1 MNRVRFVIIYTFA
14 QSICTHYSSLSGG
27 PNIFFST
34 VISDI
39 SEGYLNDLHTSQQS
53 SSFSVPILPEHV
65 QNIITTQAN
74 QQTQSSQFRFP
85 QHQQFLQPQQP
96 QQQFL
101 QPQQQVL
108 QPQQQLDTATVQQQ
122 NQQQCFVL
130 ECDQT
135 ITGRNLQ
142 YSRQNHF
149 SCEISSLKFGR
160 RKKRFFS
167 SPLLKTCQNLPLS
180 SL

>member
-1 MNRVRFVIIYTFA
+1 MLIINFLVF
-14 QSICTHYSSLSGG
+14 YSEIGNKLHMLYRKHT
-27 PNIFFST
+27 FST

-53 SSFSVPILPEHV
+53 SSFSVPILPEYV

-74 QQTQSSQFRFP
+74 QQAQSSQFRFP

-108 QPQQQLDTATVQQQ
+108 QPQQQQ
-122 NQQQCFVL
+122 
-130 ECDQT
+130 
-135 ITGRNLQ
+135 
-142 YSRQNHF
+142 RQ
-149 SCEISSLKFGR
+149 
-160 RKKRFFS
+160 
-167 SPLLKTCQNLPLS
+167 
-180 SL
+180 

>member
-1 MNRVRFVIIYTFA
+1 MNRVRYVIIYTFA

-53 SSFSVPILPEHV
+53 SSFSVPILPEYV

-74 QQTQSSQFRFP
+74 QQAQSSQFGF
-85 QHQQFLQPQQP
+85 QQ
-96 QQQFL
+96 
-101 QPQQQVL
+101 QQQVL
-108 QPQQQLDTATVQQQ
+108 QPQQQLNTASVQQQ
-122 NQQQCFVL
+122 NQFQQQCFVL
-130 ECDQT
+130 QCDQT
-135 ITGRNLQ
+135 ITGRNLE

-149 SCEISSLKFGR
+149 SCEISS
-160 RKKRFFS
+160 
-167 SPLLKTCQNLPLS
+167 
-180 SL
+180 

>member
-1 MNRVRFVIIYTFA
+1 MNRVRFVIIYTLA

-53 SSFSVPILPEHV
+53 SSFSVPILPEYV

-74 QQTQSSQFRFP
+74 QQAQSSQFRFP

-96 QQQFL
+96 QQH
-101 QPQQQVL
+101 VL
-108 QPQQQLDTATVQQQ
+108 PPLRHFDTATVQQQ
-122 NQQQCFVL
+122 NHLQCFVL
-130 ECDQT
+130 QCYQPL
-135 ITGRNLQ
+135 TGRNLQ
-142 YSRQNHF
+142 
-149 SCEISSLKFGR
+149 
-160 RKKRFFS
+160 FFR
-167 SPLLKTCQNLPLS
+167 
-180 SL
+180 

>member
-1 MNRVRFVIIYTFA
+1 MRCTGIHTF
-14 QSICTHYSSLSGG
+14 T
-27 PNIFFST
+27 T

-39 SEGYLNDLHTSQQS
+39 SEGYLKDLHSSQQS
-53 SSFSVPILPEHV
+53 SSFSVPNLPEYV
-65 QNIITTQAN
+65 QNIIKVQAN
-74 QQTQSSQFRFP
+74 QQAQSSQFRFP
-85 QHQQFLQPQQP
+85 QH
-96 QQQFL
+96 QQFL

-149 SCEISSLKFGR
+149 SCEISSLKFGG